1 MKSPVKRITYLV
13 LCLLSFSAFLL
24 EYLALG
30 IEILLLRFDPSDYA
44 PAQEITHH
52 ILTAVLWAVFLLV
65 VLCCSRKH
73 CAFPAKNGNEKISSA
88 DWLIAVLCLLGCKI
102 ITFIDWHTL
111 KVIGEFS
118 GKTPLQFCAQ
128 YLYYFVEVALVLLII
143 QFGQKAAEV
152 KLGKESAVPFGG
164 MAAALTW
171 GMFHFVSGGV
181 GIEWWN
187 GISCMLFSVLSGIMY
202 LRLRKNYIYSYFFIA
217 IGYLL

>member
-1 MKSPVKRITYLV
+1 MKSSAKWTTYFV

-30 IEILLLRFDPSDYA
+30 VEILLLQFDPSDYA
-44 PAQEITHH
+44 PAQKITHH
-52 ILTAVLWAVFLLV
+52 ILTSVLWAVFLLV
-65 VLCCSRKH
+65 VLCYSRKR
-73 CAFPAKNGNEKISSA
+73 CAFPAKNRNEKISSA
-88 DWLIAVLCLLGCKI
+88 DWLVAFLCLFGCKI

-128 YLYYFVEVALVLLII
+128 YLYYFFEAALLLLVI
-143 QFGQKAAEV
+143 QFGQKAAEA
-152 KLGKESAVPFGG
+152 KLGKESAMPFGG
-164 MAAALTW
+164 IAAALTW
-171 GMFHFVSGGV
+171 GIFHFVSRGV

-187 GISCMLFSVLSGIMY
+187 GISCMLFSVLNGIMY

>member
-1 MKSPVKRITYLV
+1 MKASVKWTTYFA
-13 LCLLSFSAFLL
+13 LCLISFSAFLL
-24 EYLALG
+24 EYLAIG
-30 IEILLLRFDPSDYA
+30 IEILLLHFDLSCYGA
-44 PAQEITHH
+44 TQKIVHH
-52 ILTAVLWAVFLLV
+52 MLTVVLWTGLLI
-65 VLCCSRKH
+65 LILHFSRRH
-73 CAFPAKNGNEKISSA
+73 CAFPVKNKDGKISLA
-88 DWLIAVLCLLGCKI
+88 DWLVALLCLFGCKA

-128 YLYYFVEVALVLLII
+128 YLYYFFEVAFVLLII

-152 KLGKESAVPFGG
+152 KLGRASAVPFGG
-164 MAAALTW
+164 IAAALTW
-171 GMFHFVSGGV
+171 GMFHFVSRGV